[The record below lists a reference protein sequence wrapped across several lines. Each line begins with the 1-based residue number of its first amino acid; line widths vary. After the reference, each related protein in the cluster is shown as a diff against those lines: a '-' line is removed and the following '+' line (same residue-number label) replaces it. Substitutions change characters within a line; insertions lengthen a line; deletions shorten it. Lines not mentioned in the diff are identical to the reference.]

1 MFEKISCY
9 CYSKKNFLFLVFPI
23 VAVLFFTACGSISN
37 PDNGMT
43 ESVAAPAPMGET
55 SVSGYIQSKITVNSS
70 EQVAVVHHHDGGCSR
85 YCRNGICCA
94 HGSKRCC
101 QLPTAKQFRCQ

>member
-43 ESVAAPAPMGET
+43 
-55 SVSGYIQSKITVNSS
+55 
-70 EQVAVVHHHDGGCSR
+70 
-85 YCRNGICCA
+85 
-94 HGSKRCC
+94 
-101 QLPTAKQFRCQ
+101 